1 MAFNPSNRNPHLFPP
16 HAFRGAG
23 VTFWEMPEVRHGF
36 GAGRHP
42 VRPASAHGEQPV
54 APRHHGRRHGRDHGS
69 ADDDDAVTAFKHC
82 QTFGIV
88 VEEFR

>member
-1 MAFNPSNRNPHLFPP
+1 MYFCPMHS
-16 HAFRGAG
+16 G
-23 VTFWEMPEVRHGF
+23 VQQLHSGKCPKCNMI
-36 GAGRHP
+36 GAGRHS
-42 VRPASAHGEQPV
+42 VRPALAHGEQPV